1 VTSPAA
7 IIRVLCVDDHP
18 LVRKGIASILE
29 NQPDIE
35 LVGEAGNSREALIAF
50 RTLRPHVVLMD
61 LRMPGIDGVGTTKL
75 IMKEDPAA
83 KIIALTSYYGDQE
96 IYSAL
101 EAGVQGYILKE
112 TVHTEVVRAIRA
124 VHEGKKVLPL
134 QVTGKLSE
142 FFPGAALTQRE
153 IEVLKLAAQGLGN
166 KEIGLQ
172 LGTSASTAKM
182 HLQNIFSKLGA
193 SDRTHALAIS
203 IRRGIIHLDP

>member
-1 VTSPAA
+1 VTTPAK

-35 LVGEAGNSREALIAF
+35 LVGEAGNGREALSAF

-75 IMKEDPAA
+75 IMNEDPAA

-101 EAGVQGYILKE
+101 DAGVQGYILKE

-134 QVTGKLSE
+134 QVTGKMSE
-142 FFPGAALTQRE
+142 YFPGAALTQRE
-153 IEVLKLAAQGLGN
+153 IEVLRLAAQGLGN
-166 KEIGLQ
+166 KEIGQQ

>member
-1 VTSPAA
+1 VTTVATR
-7 IIRVLCVDDHP
+7 IRVLCVDDHP

-29 NQPDIE
+29 NQLDIQ
-35 LVGEAGNSREALIAF
+35 LVGEAGNGREALSAF
-50 RTLRPHVVLMD
+50 RELHPHIVLMD
-61 LRMPGIDGVGTTKL
+61 LRMPGNDGIAATKA
-75 IMKEDPAA
+75 IMAADPAA

-96 IYSAL
+96 IYNAL
-101 EAGVQGYILKE
+101 EAGVKGYILKE

-124 VHEGKKVLPL
+124 VHEGKRVMPSE
-134 QVTGKLSE
+134 VTGRLNE
-142 FFPGAALTQRE
+142 HFPGAALTQRE

-166 KEIGLQ
+166 KEIGQQ